1 MNSMLN
7 DEIEKKNI
15 NLKKKLKAIRV
26 NFLNSQLNSWY
37 QDNPIESKLKK
48 SWNQLQCNTMINDE
62 IEKKTK

>member
-15 NLKKKLKAIRV
+15 NLKKKLEAIRV